1 MNKSFLTFS
10 FTLLVS
16 LSLLAQA
23 PQSFNYQTVIRDL
36 NYEVLADQQLTLR
49 LSIIEDEPSGVV
61 AYQEKHTVTT
71 SVIGLVN
78 LSIGEGNISSGNF
91 ESIDWAN
98 HTFFLEVAADFNNNN
113 DFIVLGS
120 SQLRS
125 VPFALYA
132 LNSGNGVGPQGEQGE
147 QGPQGEQGIQG
158 EVGPQGEQ
166 GIQGP
171 QGEQGIQGEV
181 GPQGEQGIQGPI
193 GPQGEVGPQGLAG
206 VNVAQNLSIVGD
218 TIFISNGN
226 SIILPTY
233 DPCIYGCTDP
243 TMQNYQLNATCDDGS
258 CIPFIY
264 GCTDA
269 TMLNYNSAANTDD
282 GSCTNNIYG
291 CMDSTANNYD
301 SSANT
306 NDGSCTYSFD
316 LSIGDSFQGGVVF
329 WLDGNNG
336 GLIVSPFDQNN
347 AEWGCSSGVPNGGGT
362 LLAGANGS
370 EIGTG
375 KQNTIDILS
384 GCSSPNIAAE
394 LCANL
399 SLGGYNDWFLPSKDE
414 LNEIYL
420 NVDEINTTAIAIG
433 GDAFDLEWSEE
444 NGFNIYWS
452 STQANDEFAYGQYFV
467 NGSPSEFWKYTMANV
482 RAIRAFPVGG
492 GCADIIATNY
502 NPNAYFND
510 GSCTYISGCT
520 DSLAFNYNPDATL
533 DDGSCTSLTDLN
545 SDISEITSEISE
557 ITSDVSEITS
567 EISEITSDVSEIT
580 SEISEI
586 TSDVAANALAISSLQ
601 DASPSQNTPFAQEL
615 FMSPGY
621 INGPGTIWTSLVG
634 LSVPPP
640 EGTYLVNYNVN
651 FQVNSDQFLD
661 IPEFAILKGDMTS
674 EFLIEENW
682 SKCTPGVNR
691 YVNISPASGNP
702 WVNYQL
708 YPEEK
713 QIGNCNSSLIISF
726 DGSEDI
732 NLVWRVGNQQSEEPV
747 YYIGNASIS
756 LVKLSSST
764 NIPSQ
769 F

>member
-132 LNSGNGVGPQGEQGE
+132 LNSGNG
-147 QGPQGEQGIQG
+147 
-158 EVGPQGEQ
+158 
-166 GIQGP
+166 
-171 QGEQGIQGEV
+171 V

-567 EISEITSDVSEIT
+567 DV
-580 SEISEI
+580 SEI

-691 YVNISPASGNP
+691 YVNISPASDNP
-702 WVNYQL
+702 FVNYQL